1 MKGKGK
7 IYENEG
13 FFMGYERVKM
23 RLVLEE
29 GKGGKGA
36 CRSILA
42 SKSVRFL
49 SVKWEQQ

>member
-7 IYENEG
+7 NYENEG
-13 FFMGYERVKM
+13 FFVGDERVKM
-23 RLVLEE
+23 RLALEE

-36 CRSILA
+36 CSSILA
-42 SKSVRFL
+42 WKSVGFL

>member
-7 IYENEG
+7 NHENEG

-29 GKGGKGA
+29 GKGEKGA
-36 CRSILA
+36 CNSILPWE
-42 SKSVRFL
+42 STGFL
-49 SVKWEQQ
+49 RGE